1 MSAIVPTT
9 QAEIVER
16 VVMAGDLGK
25 LAPGERVAY
34 YQATCQS
41 LGLNPLTRPFDY
53 ITLNGKLT
61 LYARREATDQL
72 RKLHGV
78 SVTISSRERIDSV
91 YVVTARATDKDGR
104 MDESTGAVT
113 VANLQGDALA
123 NALMKAETKA
133 KRRVTLSIVGL
144 GWLDETEI
152 ETIRD
157 ARPVQVD
164 TNTGEIVDAPTAS
177 PAGNGKRLA
186 DPGPGNRA
194 TDPIEPGQLKRLNQL
209 GVQYYGAKDW
219 DAKRHELV
227 RAITKERFDSSKELT
242 WEQAGYLISGL
253 EQRIEQRT
261 QEQQAAAVQQA
272 EAELAA
278 AAADNPLSSY
288 AQGA

>member
-1 MSAIVPTT
+1 MSAIVPTS
-9 QAEIVER
+9 QADIVER

-25 LAPGERVAY
+25 LDPASRVAY

-104 MDESTGAVT
+104 LDESTGAVT

-164 TNTGEIVDAPTAS
+164 TATGEIVDSPSVTQAPPVTS
-177 PAGNGKRLA
+177 GNGKGT
-186 DPGPGNRA
+186 DPMSEVQRKALHAVGQDFYGPAWNDKRPDLVKAATKGRA
-194 TDPIEPGQLKRLNQL
+194 T
-209 GVQYYGAKDW
+209 
-219 DAKRHELV
+219 
-227 RAITKERFDSSKELT
+227 SSSELT
-242 WEQAGYLISGL
+242 NDEAAKLISGIR
-253 EQRIEQRT
+253 QRINARNAAAPVE
-261 QEQQAAAVQQA
+261 QAAML
-272 EAELAA
+272 EE
-278 AAADNPLSSY
+278 AAADNEHSAWAGQAL
-288 AQGA
+288 